1 MIDSGGRAPS
11 ELATYGPLAIS
22 STVSI
27 HGTRSLAIPVTVPN
41 ATNSFVAVR
50 VPLCLSGQ
58 AIDLT
63 AKSIGFNVRFVTAA
77 DSPNLLAGAQ
87 GFALLYPS
95 PTTVM
100 GGLTFSPD
108 NDVTRG
114 DSPWLVVSGDLAT
127 RFGFSGPATHT
138 GLLFFIPEAW
148 KGTVYVDDFKIF

>member
-22 STVSI
+22 SAVSI

-41 ATNSFVAVR
+41 TTSSFVVVR

-58 AIDLT
+58 AIDLIG
-63 AKSIGFNVRFVTAA
+63 KNIGFNVRFVTAA
-77 DSPNLLAGAQ
+77 DSPNLLMGAQ
-87 GFALLYPS
+87 GFALLYSS

-100 GGLTFSPD
+100 AGLTFSPD

-114 DSPWLVVSGDLAT
+114 DSPWLVVSGDIVT
-127 RFGFSGPATHT
+127 GFGFSGPATHT
-138 GLLFFIPEAW
+138 GLLFIIPEVW
-148 KGTVYVDDFKIF
+148 KGTIYVDDFKIF